1 MPVKPDVHVKE
12 EPDGPVLKRCR
23 TVSPAHV
30 LMPSVMEMIAALG
43 PGAAP
48 FAPLQPPSA
57 PAPGDYPSQGEYG
70 GPGPGTQM
78 ATVKRSVLSRPV
90 KCHCAGPAPGA
101 LLGDAA
107 MGVDGSWAHPP
118 QRWGAGAFCRHTSG
132 AWSSLTLP
140 VGVSG

>member
-1 MPVKPDVHVKE
+1 MSLASSDYEEITIDPTCSWKPVPVKPDVHIKE

-57 PAPGDYPSQGEYG
+57 PAPGDYPGQGEYG
-70 GPGPGTQM
+70 GLGPGTRLPQ
-78 ATVKRSVLSRPV
+78 ANGLSSSD
-90 KCHCAGPAPGA
+90 HCSTTTRVPHLGPA
-101 LLGDAA
+101 GDMA
-107 MGVDGSWAHPP
+107 
-118 QRWGAGAFCRHTSG
+118 
-132 AWSSLTLP
+132 
-140 VGVSG
+140 VGVGGS